1 MLWSVEEVV
10 WLLGLKGTGAM
21 NDDEAINL
29 LLSTEFLPNI
39 FGDDA
44 FWKKLEYMV
53 PADRAAAL
61 TARYFEALQPDEWPE
76 MAALRRYQAARV
88 IAIVEHLGP
97 AAARDRLRPKGQ

>member
-1 MLWSVEEVV
+1 
-10 WLLGLKGTGAM
+10 M
-21 NDDEAINL
+21 NDPEPIDL

-44 FWKKLEYMV
+44 FWKQLEYMV

-61 TARYFEALQPDEWPE
+61 TARYFEALPPDELPE
-76 MAALRRYQAARV
+76 MAALRRYQASIV

-97 AAARDRLRPKGQ
+97 AAARERLRPKGH